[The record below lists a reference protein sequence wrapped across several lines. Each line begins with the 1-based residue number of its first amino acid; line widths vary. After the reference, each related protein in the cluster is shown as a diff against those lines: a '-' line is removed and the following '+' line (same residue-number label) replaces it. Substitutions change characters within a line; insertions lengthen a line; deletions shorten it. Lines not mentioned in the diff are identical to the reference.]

1 MSTTAGY
8 REFSGGLTVEDLR
21 EAWLMVPT
29 QLSPAGRMR
38 LPRETLERLCR
49 EWRRSAGG
57 VQGIIA
63 TLRQIER
70 GDTQS
75 PGDKSTLWRM
85 TEAERAYVFTG
96 AWPDPEAEPEPEPAC
111 ADFRC
116 VHGTS
121 DQESPAELVEGVPA
135 VTWLAGIHGQLAEI
149 AALQRELVGIWRG
162 AEP

>member
-1 MSTTAGY
+1 MRTTAGY
-8 REFSGGLTVEDLR
+8 REFAGGLTVEDLR

-38 LPRETLERLCR
+38 LPRETVERLCR
-49 EWRRSAGG
+49 EWRRSAGA
-57 VQGIIA
+57 VQSIIA

-96 AWPDPEAEPEPEPAC
+96 AWPEPELKPEPA
-111 ADFRC
+111 
-116 VHGTS
+116 GT
-121 DQESPAELVEGVPA
+121 DQESPGELVEGVTA
-135 VTWLAGIHGQLAEI
+135 VTWLAGIHARLAEI

-162 AEP
+162 AAL

>member
-1 MSTTAGY
+1 M
-8 REFSGGLTVEDLR
+8 EDLR
-21 EAWLMVPT
+21 EAWLMLPSS
-29 QLSPAGRMR
+29 LSPSGRMR

-49 EWRRSAGG
+49 EWRRSAGA
-57 VQGIIA
+57 VQSVIA

-70 GDTQS
+70 GERPS
-75 PGDKSTLWRM
+75 LGDKSTLWQM
-85 TEAERAYVFTG
+85 NDAERAYVFTG

-121 DQESPAELVEGVPA
+121 DQESPGDLGECVPA

-162 AEP
+162 AAL

>member
-8 REFSGGLTVEDLR
+8 REFAGGLTVEDLR
-21 EAWLMVPT
+21 EAWLMLPT

-57 VQGIIA
+57 VQSIIS

-70 GDTQS
+70 GNAQT
-75 PGDKSTLWRM
+75 PGDKSTLWQM
-85 TEAERAYVFTG
+85 TDAERAYVFTG
-96 AWPDPEAEPEPEPAC
+96 SWPDAVEVPA
-111 ADFRC
+111 D
-116 VHGTS
+116 GL
-121 DQESPAELVEGVPA
+121 QESTAELVEGVPA

-162 AEP
+162 EAL

>member
-8 REFSGGLTVEDLR
+8 REFAGGLTVEDLR
-21 EAWLMVPT
+21 EAWLMLPT

-57 VQGIIA
+57 VMSIIS

-75 PGDKSTLWRM
+75 PGDKSTLWQM
-85 TEAERAYVFTG
+85 NDAERAYVFTG
-96 AWPDPEAEPEPEPAC
+96 SWPDAVEVPA
-111 ADFRC
+111 D
-116 VHGTS
+116 GL
-121 DQESPAELVEGVPA
+121 QESTAELVEGVPA

-162 AEP
+162 TAL